1 MFAGY
6 SQCQRAIRWY
16 TTYITEMIK
25 DISKAAVL
33 PPLPANVNCPWNG
46 QVNSCCGKI
55 SGIWQTTVSEKALAI
70 PKFSQMS
77 I

>member
-1 MFAGY
+1 
-6 SQCQRAIRWY
+6 
-16 TTYITEMIK
+16 MIK
-25 DISKAAVL
+25 DISKAAFL